1 MANYESKAEH
11 VEKLETKVT
20 RLEEDIKK
28 KGEKKRVSILLNDN
42 KEELKGTLSPIVQ
55 VLVANSL
62 IFSLQKWRIK
72 FKNSSVKRGLSNR
85 I

>member
-1 MANYESKAEH
+1 MANYESKAEQ